1 MHFLLATIPMS
12 ADNLLQ
18 HEEPTLLEIFYDLF
32 FAATY
37 NAFCDAKQVTSAETF
52 KASIGY
58 FCLLWL
64 TWLAVTLFEVRY
76 ATDSIFCK

>member
-1 MHFLLATIPMS
+1 MRARLTTLAIP
-12 ADNLLQ
+12 ANNLLQ